1 MRRLLAAAS
10 ALACFAWAGGAPAQ
24 TAAPDTTAQAPPGG
38 ATVPSLTAAPV
49 SAAPADT
56 SAPVPVTAARAAR
69 VAVGIDN
76 DRFELGAAI
85 ADGPF
90 DLLGTFGYERYVQRG
105 GPFEHWIHV
114 EMTGGATPFLNEGT
128 LSVAYLLRPLRT
140 IRRTWAIRPIL
151 EAGPGA
157 HLVVQVAE
165 VQGFGETAFHSRL
178 YVKTHAIAGLETM
191 LGRHW
196 GLVARG
202 RFSVPAHHP
211 FDYAQIAL
219 FRR

>member
-10 ALACFAWAGGAPAQ
+10 ALACLAWAGQAPAQ
-24 TAAPDTTAQAPPGG
+24 T
-38 ATVPSLTAAPV
+38 

-56 SAPVPVTAARAAR
+56 SAPVPVTAASAARAA
-69 VAVGIDN
+69 VGNDN

-90 DLLGTFGYERYVQRG
+90 DALGTFGYERYVQNS
-105 GPFEHWIHV
+105 GPLEHWVHV
-114 EMTGGATPFLNEGT
+114 ELTGASAPFLTEGT
-128 LSVAYLLRPLRT
+128 LSVAYFLRPLRT
-140 IRRTWAIRPIL
+140 IRRKWAIRPIL

-157 HLVVQVAE
+157 HLVVQVAKI
-165 VQGFGETAFHSRL
+165 QGFGETAFHSRGYL
-178 YVKTHAIAGLETM
+178 KTHAIAGLETL

-196 GLVARG
+196 GLVVRG
-202 RFSVPAHHP
+202 RFSAPAHHP

>member
-1 MRRLLAAAS
+1 MRRFLAAAS
-10 ALACFAWAGGAPAQ
+10 ALACFAWAGGVSAQ
-24 TAAPDTTAQAPPGG
+24 T
-38 ATVPSLTAAPV
+38 
-49 SAAPADT
+49 AAPADT

-69 VAVGIDN
+69 VAVGNDN

-90 DLLGTFGYERYVQRG
+90 DILGTLGYERYVQRS

-114 EMTGGATPFLNEGT
+114 EVSGGSTPFLNEGT

-165 VQGFGETAFHSRL
+165 IQDFGETAFHSRA
-178 YVKTHAIAGLETM
+178 YVKTHAIAGLEAM
-191 LGRHW
+191 LGGHW

-202 RFSVPAHHP
+202 RLSVPAHHP